1 MPVSEDFASSDDHSE
16 LIRAALANEHRE
28 VFNDEVEAQ
37 VGQEVAEMQAMLR
50 ERFDRIRA
58 HSGEPAALLFL
69 LRLSDANTAFCDQR
83 SEEINQL
90 RDALSPPAFRFL
102 MLGADA
108 GKTSLLFRLKHGENP
123 ATIPTIGFNVEE
135 ISFHGITLNLWDIGG
150 AKRLRPLW
158 RHYMQGTHAILLLF
172 GACSLQQLHQD
183 KERVREMQEVLE
195 QVRSMIEPIA
205 PAARPCVALVISKCD
220 TENDLMHTDSSGVD
234 HLDQCVWDSWLAD
247 DSPVKHMFED
257 FRMQVGTATALFE
270 VSAKHPEQP
279 VRFFRQRQANRTERI
294 ADAIDNFVMS
304 CLPQAQQRRFA
315 RDLSLCVA
323 RAAADNNVL
332 FGTDSMLTW
341 SVCQSAGIRSQTG

>member
-1 MPVSEDFASSDDHSE
+1 
-16 LIRAALANEHRE
+16 
-28 VFNDEVEAQ
+28 
-37 VGQEVAEMQAMLR
+37 
-50 ERFDRIRA
+50 
-58 HSGEPAALLFL
+58 
-69 LRLSDANTAFCDQR
+69 
-83 SEEINQL
+83 
-90 RDALSPPAFRFL
+90 